1 MTVKMRQCIACG
13 NAVEYKEL
21 VVKEMMFGT
30 NDQFTYIECT
40 ICGCLQLKEIPKE
53 ISKYY
58 PDNYYSFKEQKSLF
72 VKTFFVTLRDRHY
85 VGTKNLIGSLLNK
98 RFPAP
103 LYLKV
108 FKFINAQFDWK
119 ILDVGSGAG
128 EKLLAL
134 RNIGFKRIMGID
146 PNIEKGISYKNGL
159 QIKKMSLTE
168 VDDKYDLI
176 LFNHSLEHME
186 NPVSVLKEAK
196 RKMNDEALI
205 VLRIPVAG
213 CYAMEKYGVFWD
225 GLDAPRHLFIPTK
238 KSLRFLADRCG
249 LEIISE
255 FCDSTSMQFW
265 ASEQYQIGISL
276 MDPRSFSINP
286 KNSIFTRNQIKNFT
300 IEAERLNAEGK
311 GDIICLVLKEKL
323 T

>member
-1 MTVKMRQCIACG
+1 MTVEKRQCIACG
-13 NAVEYKEL
+13 NSGEYKEL
-21 VVKEMMFGT
+21 IIKEMMFGT
-30 NDQFTYIECT
+30 NDQFNYLECT

-53 ISKYY
+53 IAEYY
-58 PDNYYSFKEQKSLF
+58 PDNYYSFNEQKSPFL
-72 VKTFFVTLRDRHY
+72 KTFFVTLRDKHY
-85 VGTKNLIGSLLNK
+85 VGAKNLIGSLLSK

-108 FKFINAQFDWK
+108 FKVINAQFYWK

-134 RNIGFKRIMGID
+134 KNIGFKRIIGID
-146 PNIEKGISYKNGL
+146 PNIDKDISYKNGL
-159 QIKKMSLTE
+159 QIKKMSLSE

-196 RKMNDEALI
+196 QKMNDEALI

-213 CYAMEKYGVFWD
+213 CYAMEKYGAFWD
-225 GLDAPRHLFIPTK
+225 GLDAPRHIFIPTK
-238 KSLRFLADRCG
+238 KSLRFLADRCE

-265 ASEQYQIGISL
+265 ASEQYQKGISL

-286 KNSIFTRNQIKNFT
+286 KNSIFAKNQIRNFT
-300 IEAERLNAEGK
+300 REAEKLNAEGN
-311 GDIICLVLKEKL
+311 GDIICLVLKKKI